1 MAYIGVSPS
10 NGVRQKHT
18 YTATASQTTFSGAG
32 AEGAV
37 LSYRD
42 SNYVDVYVNGVKLGD
57 ADYTA
62 TSGTSIVLGV
72 GAAVNDIVEI
82 MAYDVFSVAD
92 TVSKADGGQFDG
104 NVTMAGTLG
113 VTGVLTGTSLD
124 ISGDI
129 DIDGTTNLD
138 VVDIDSTLNVQGE
151 TTLQTHLNMGD
162 NDIIKLGDSA
172 DLQIYHDASN
182 SIIKDTGTGN
192 LQLYAGLRH
201 QFFNAD
207 GSSTY
212 AQFVGDG
219 GAGTEY
225 VQLRYA
231 NSTKLATTSTG
242 IDVTGG
248 FTATD
253 GCTITTADN
262 TAQLTLISTDA
273 DSNFGPLL
281 TMYRN
286 SSSPADADFLG
297 NIEFQGENSAGE
309 TITYAQVFG
318 RTGDVTDG
326 TEDGR
331 IATKIM
337 IAGASQNVLDIK
349 SDEIVINDDSVD
361 LDFRVESNNN
371 ANMLF
376 VDGGNDRVGIG
387 TSSPNAILHVNG
399 SADNVVN
406 IQVQNTEGTGSRLDM
421 YAFGSSPAIQ
431 SAHRAAV
438 YQWTGSGID
447 LWSRVGDLHFGTN
460 NSERMRITSDG
471 NVGIGT
477 SSPTAKVDLVDDGVQ
492 LRLANST
499 TGTTTSDGTRIQ
511 LSGNNLLLINRES
524 ANIQLYT
531 ADTERMRIDSSGNL
545 LVKKTAH
552 NFQTAG
558 FQVEQS
564 SGETIATRAS
574 GTPLNSNRLT
584 NDGEIFG
591 LLSDSVSIGSMSVF
605 AGRLCVGAED
615 TALKFDAGNDSIM
628 PFNIGTG
635 SNRDNAVDLGYA
647 SVRWDDIYAT
657 NGTIQTSDQNEKNTI
672 TDSDL
677 GIDFIKRL
685 SPKSYIFNGKTRTHY
700 GLIAQDVE
708 TVLTDI
714 GKTGTDFAG
723 FIKSDISEEEDGSE
737 YRYGLRYTEF
747 VAPLIKAVKDQQAII
762 EDLQARITA
771 LENA

>member
-32 AEGAV
+32 AEGV
-37 LSYRD
+37 SLSYRD
-42 SNYVDVYVNGVKLGD
+42 SNYVDVYRNGVKLGD

-62 TSGTSIVLGV
+62 TSGTSIVLGE
-72 GAAVNDIVEI
+72 GAAVSDIVEI
-82 MAYDVFSVAD
+82 VVYDVFSVAD
-92 TVSKADGGQFDG
+92 TVSKADGGVFDG
-104 NVTMAGTLG
+104 NVTMAGTLA

-138 VVDIDSTLNVQGE
+138 VVDIDGTLNVQGE

-460 NSERMRITSDG
+460 NSERMRI
-471 NVGIGT
+471 
-477 SSPTAKVDLVDDGVQ
+477 
-492 LRLANST
+492 
-499 TGTTTSDGTRIQ
+499 
-511 LSGNNLLLINRES
+511 
-524 ANIQLYT
+524 
-531 ADTERMRIDSSGNL
+531 DSSGNL
-545 LVKKTAH
+545 LVGTTNSDIGGSVTGIRLSESGSILASTDETDNIGNTPYYGDRRGTNNTGDILSLALGGYLKASIGVLGTSSSPNDGGITFNTISGNTTKTERVRI
-552 NFQTAG
+552 N
-558 FQVEQS
+558 S
-564 SGETIATRAS
+564 SGYVGIGSNSPSEPLLVYNADFNGAVLRAINTRDTSNANGIKVTIGVSGGAS
-574 GTPLNSNRLT
+574 GTNSAH
-584 NDGEIFG
+584 FH
-591 LLSDSVSIGSMSVF
+591 
-605 AGRLCVGAED
+605 
-615 TALKFDAGNDSIM
+615 GN
-628 PFNIGTG
+628 T
-635 SNRDNAVDLGYA
+635 NAVGNWYLYA
-647 SVRWDDIYAT
+647 
-657 NGTIQTSDQNEKNTI
+657 NGTTSYSSDERLKKNIET
-672 TDSDL
+672 TRDGYLEDL
-677 GIDFIKRL
+677 AKLRVVKYNWNCDKDGDNKEL
-685 SPKSYIFNGKTRTHY
+685 
-700 GLIAQDVE
+700 GLIAQEVE
-708 TVLTDI
+708 KVFPNLVKDDTNP
-714 GKTGTDFAG
+714 
-723 FIKSDISEEEDGSE
+723 ISEDDPTMYKQLKQSV
-737 YRYGLRYTEF
+737 L
-747 VAPLIKAVKDQQAII
+747 PMMLLKA
-762 EDLQARITA
+762 LQEANTKITA
-771 LENA
+771 LEARIEALENA